1 MNTTGEKT
9 TRKSALTRWAV
20 WAGTHPGKAILI
32 ALAITLILTLGASR
46 LGMEMTFLSI
56 MPKNSPQVKN
66 LEKITT
72 EFPFASSLVLVVDG
86 RELPRETAKASVIS
100 LIDRLTEEFSKEEF
114 SSGVA
119 GVYSRA
125 DVDFIKK
132 HGFLLAESKDLKR
145 MTSLYADTD
154 LVPFIS
160 ALNNDLER
168 EYSGDGEA
176 MEEDEGLIV
185 SWTGGI
191 GSILDSL
198 ADSMEG
204 FPPDE
209 SDIEAALEAYLIGSP
224 YYLSRSEN
232 MAVMFLNPTFTINDL
247 GPLLEETNRIEERAR
262 DNAASEGVKIGLTGI
277 TVVARDEM
285 VSSEQ
290 GFALSMLIAFILIL
304 ALMIVVFRMRST
316 PFIIGIPLML
326 GIYWAAGIT
335 GFLIHRLN
343 ILTAMY
349 MVALVGL
356 GVDYAIHLI
365 TGFVQER
372 DKGKDFSDAIEDAFA
387 KSGRGIITGAL
398 TTAAAFFAMLMADS
412 EILQELGIVAGT
424 GIIAELTSMMILIPA
439 LLGLR
444 QKRLE
449 KRGKDDPMLSR
460 KNPIRSDFASAIG
473 RWVSGKPVTFTVVF
487 LIIGIA
493 LATQAPKVQI
503 EDNLMN
509 MEAKGL
515 DSIKY
520 QDLMVD
526 EFGTAPDILYLI
538 KDNESL
544 ESLPPE
550 IDKLKKLD
558 SVKSV
563 DALTNWQPTETQR
576 ARRLPYLREI
586 RENLMSSGEDST
598 AAGSSPPPNPDLLIE
613 ELYRLE
619 ANLIEMGDLAILGG
633 TDKAA
638 FALNKVTGLDNDGKK
653 VAETAFD
660 RLFRILEAPTA
671 GKSADAETTALSDFQ
686 AAFSPRLKNR
696 ILSMSSSEKI
706 TTEEL
711 PVMIRDSFISR
722 DGKSNLVTISPRE
735 NPWDGGFRRV
745 FNAQVNTVT
754 NQTTGMILAADQLIN
769 IAEHDSI
776 RALIAALIAVFIILL
791 ADFRN
796 LRLTLLTFLPL
807 LLSFTSLYGLMALLG
822 IKFDFVNIIAVPLL
836 VGIGIDDS
844 VHINHRYL
852 MEGRGNMHIAI
863 SRTGTAVAL
872 TTITTMIG
880 FSSFIPSIMRA
891 MRSTGI
897 VLTLAMALAFVYS
910 VFLHPAVL
918 ILVSE
923 KLGWNLNP
931 RFFKK
936 EESHH
941 EA

>member
-1 MNTTGEKT
+1 MDTTSK
-9 TRKSALTRWAV
+9 KSTLTRWAL
-20 WAGTHPGKAILI
+20 WAGNHPGKAILI
-32 ALAITLILTLGASR
+32 AMVITLILTLGVSK
-46 LGMEMTFLSI
+46 LEMEMTFLSI

-66 LEKITT
+66 LDKIIK

-86 RELPRETAKASVIS
+86 RELPPETAKATVIS
-100 LIDRLTEEFSKEEF
+100 LIDRLTVEFSGEEF
-114 SSGVA
+114 SSGIS
-119 GVYSRA
+119 GVYSKA

-132 HGFLLAESKDLKR
+132 HGFLLAESKDLDR

-154 LVPFIS
+154 LVPFLS

-176 MEEDEGLIV
+176 LEDDESQIV
-185 SWTGGI
+185 SWTDGI
-191 GSILDSL
+191 GLILDSL

-204 FPPDE
+204 LPPDE
-209 SDIEAALEAYLIGSP
+209 ADIEAVLEAYLIGSP

-232 MAVMFLNPTFTINDL
+232 MGLMFLKPTFTINDL
-247 GPLLEETNRIEERAR
+247 GPLVEETTRIEERAQ
-262 DNAASEGVKIGLTGI
+262 DIAASKGAKIGLTGI
-277 TVVARDEM
+277 TVVGRDEM
-285 VSSEQ
+285 ITSEQ

-304 ALMIVVFRMRST
+304 ALMIVVFRIRST
-316 PFIIGIPLML
+316 PLIIGIPLML

-356 GVDYAIHLI
+356 GVDYAIHLM
-365 TGFVQER
+365 TGFIQER
-372 DKGKDFSDAIEDAFA
+372 DKGKNFPDAIENTFA
-387 KSGRGIITGAL
+387 KSGRGIIIGAL

-412 EILQELGIVAGT
+412 EILKELGIVAGS
-424 GIIAELTSMMILIPA
+424 GILAELVSMLILIPA
-439 LLGLR
+439 LLGIR

-460 KNPIRSDFASAIG
+460 NNTIRSDFASVIG
-473 RWVSGKPVTFTVVF
+473 RWISSRPGTFTVAF
-487 LIIGIA
+487 FIIGIA

-515 DSIKY
+515 ESIKY

-526 EFGTAPDILYLI
+526 EFGTSPDILYLI
-538 KDNESL
+538 KDNNSM

-563 DALTNWQPTETQR
+563 DAITDWQPTDTQQSE
-576 ARRLPYLREI
+576 RLPYLREI
-586 RENLMSSGEDST
+586 RENLAA
-598 AAGSSPPPNPDLLIE
+598 AAGSSDNSAPDPNLLTE

-638 FALNKVTGLDNDGKK
+638 FALNKVTGLDNDGNK
-653 VAETAFD
+653 VADTAFD
-660 RLFRILEAPTA
+660 RLFNILEAPTA

-686 AAFSPRLKNR
+686 AAFSPRLRNR
-696 ILSMSSSEKI
+696 ILAMSSSEKI
-706 TTEEL
+706 SDEEL
-711 PVMIRDSFISR
+711 PEMIRDTFISK

-735 NPWDGGFRRV
+735 NPWHGQFRRV
-745 FNAQVNTVT
+745 FNAQVSTVT
-754 NQTTGMILAADQLIN
+754 DQSTGMILAADQLGN
-769 IAEHDSI
+769 IAEHDSV
-776 RALIAALIAVFIILL
+776 RALIAALIAVFLILL

-807 LLSFTSLYGLMALLG
+807 LLSFTSLYGLMALFG

-852 MEGRGNMHIAI
+852 MEGRGRMNLAI
-863 SRTGTAVAL
+863 SETGSAVAL

-897 VLTLAMALAFVYS
+897 VLTLAMALAFIYS
-910 VFLHPAVL
+910 VFLHPALL

-936 EESHH
+936 DLSHH
-941 EA
+941 ED

>member
-1 MNTTGEKT
+1 MNSTVK
-9 TRKSALTRWAV
+9 KSTLTRWAL
-20 WAGTHPGKAILI
+20 WAGNHPGKAILI
-32 ALAITLILTLGASR
+32 ALVITLILTLGASK
-46 LGMEMTFLSI
+46 LEMEMTFLSI
-56 MPKNSPQVKN
+56 MPKNSPQVQN
-66 LEKITT
+66 LDKITK

-86 RELPRETAKASVIS
+86 RELPPETAKATVIS
-100 LIDRLTEEFSKEEF
+100 LIDRLTVEFSSEEF
-114 SSGVA
+114 SSGIS
-119 GVYSRA
+119 GVYSKA

-132 HGFLLAESKDLKR
+132 HGFLLAEKKDLDR

-154 LVPFIS
+154 LVPFLS

-176 MEEDEGLIV
+176 LEDDESQIV
-185 SWTGGI
+185 SWTEGI
-191 GSILDSL
+191 GLILDNL
-198 ADSMEG
+198 AGTMEG
-204 FPPDE
+204 LPPDE
-209 SDIEAALEAYLIGSP
+209 ADIEAALEAYLIGSP

-232 MAVMFLNPTFTINDL
+232 MGLMFLKPTFTINDL
-247 GPLLEETNRIEERAR
+247 GPLMEETTRIEERAQ
-262 DNAASEGVKIGLTGI
+262 DIAASKGAGIGLTGI
-277 TVVARDEM
+277 AVVGRDEM
-285 VSSEQ
+285 ISSEQ

-304 ALMIVVFRMRST
+304 ALMIVVFRIRST
-316 PFIIGIPLML
+316 PLIIGIPLML
-326 GIYWAAGIT
+326 GIYWTAGIT

-343 ILTAMY
+343 IVTAMY
-349 MVALVGL
+349 LVVLVGL
-356 GVDYAIHLI
+356 GVDYAIHLM
-365 TGFVQER
+365 TGFIQER
-372 DKGKDFSDAIEDAFA
+372 DKGKNFSVAIENTFT
-387 KSGRGIITGAL
+387 KSGRGIIIGAL

-412 EILQELGIVAGT
+412 EILKELGIVAGT
-424 GIIAELTSMMILIPA
+424 GILAELISMLILIPA
-439 LLGLR
+439 LLGMR

-449 KRGKDDPMLSR
+449 KRSKDDPMLSR
-460 KNPIRSDFASAIG
+460 NNTIRSDFASVIG
-473 RWVSGKPVTFTVVF
+473 RWVSSRPGTFTVAF
-487 LIIGIA
+487 LIIGVA

-515 DSIKY
+515 ESIKY

-538 KDNESL
+538 KDNDSI

-563 DALTNWQPTETQR
+563 GAITDWQPTDTQQSE
-576 ARRLPYLREI
+576 RLPYLKEI
-586 RENLMSSGEDST
+586 RENLAA
-598 AAGSSPPPNPDLLIE
+598 AAGSSDTPSPDPDLLTE

-619 ANLIEMGDLAILGG
+619 ANLIEMGDLAVLGG

-638 FALNKVTGLDNDGKK
+638 FALNKVTGLDNDGNK
-653 VAETAFD
+653 VADTAFD
-660 RLFRILEAPTA
+660 RLFNILEAPTA
-671 GKSADAETTALSDFQ
+671 GKSADAETTTLSDFQ
-686 AAFSPRLKNR
+686 AVFSPRLRNR
-696 ILSMSSSEKI
+696 ILAMSSSEKI
-706 TTEEL
+706 SAEDL
-711 PVMIRDSFISR
+711 PDLIRDTFISK

-735 NPWDGGFRRV
+735 NPWNGQFRRV
-745 FNAQVNTVT
+745 FNAQVSTVT
-754 NQTTGMILAADQLIN
+754 DQSTGMILAADQLSN

-807 LLSFTSLYGLMALLG
+807 LFSFTSLYGLMALFG
-822 IKFDFVNIIAVPLL
+822 IKFDFVNIIAAPLL

-852 MEGRGNMHIAI
+852 MEGRGRMNLAI
-863 SRTGTAVAL
+863 SETGSAVAL

-897 VLTLAMALAFVYS
+897 VLTLAMALAFIYS

-931 RFFKK
+931 SFFKK
-936 EESHH
+936 EVSHH